1 MFEKLDKLR
10 DEVKR
15 CEKRRDDANERLKA
29 AQAKLKDAEASQIL
43 SDVGALKLSPEEVA
57 KLLQLAATG
66 QLGVP
71 NAESISDI
79 NKTSSKDEFSYGSY
93 TERKNLREEESDDRS
108 FEDKEDSGNEE
119 Y

>member
-10 DEVKR
+10 EEVRR
-15 CEKRRDDANERLKA
+15 CEKRRDEANERLKV

-57 KLLQLAATG
+57 KLLQLAASG
-66 QLGVP
+66 QLSVP
-71 NAESISDI
+71 IAD
-79 NKTSSKDEFSYGSY
+79 NKTENTTTEATSSIYEDDDSDDNK
-93 TERKNLREEESDDRS
+93 EES
-108 FEDKEDSGNEE
+108 EDED

>member
-10 DEVKR
+10 EEVRR
-15 CEKRRDDANERLKA
+15 CEKRRDEANERLKA

-57 KLLQLAATG
+57 KLLQLVASG
-66 QLGVP
+66 QLSVP
-71 NAESISDI
+71 TAE
-79 NKTSSKDEFSYGSY
+79 NKTETTTTEGTSSIYGDDDS
-93 TERKNLREEESDDRS
+93 EDNKEES
-108 FEDKEDSGNEE
+108 EDED